1 MASLSKGDRIR
12 ELSTPWPP
20 ANKFAETGHPKG
32 AAYRLVVLQGE
43 IAETVSLSIL
53 VLKMASIRLE
63 NVYKNY
69 GPVEAV
75 KDLNL
80 LCEDG
85 KLMALLGPSGCGK
98 STTLK
103 MIAGI
108 EEPSQGEIYFDEQP
122 VSSLAPGKRNIAMV
136 FEDYALYPH
145 LTVAENIAFPLK
157 IRNRP
162 RSEIKTKVN
171 DALQLLSMTNI
182 REDNVRRLSGGAQ
195 QRVALGRAFVRDPEL
210 ILFDEPLSH
219 LDGDH
224 KVQLRAEIKRLQK
237 EKGLTSIL
245 VTHDQ
250 TEAIAMADLV
260 AVMNQGVL
268 NQLGEPQEL
277 YDRPANLFVANF
289 IGEPP
294 MNLMAG
300 ELRQDSGRLCLEGNG
315 LCFSFGPEFAAR
327 VAQMNVPAGIVIGIR
342 PEHVHL
348 TPVGGETGESVD
360 LAGEVFCREPRG
372 DADIVLVQLKGAIDK
387 GGPDGFFIR
396 DLLTVE
402 LSETFPLREGNPVKI
417 KFDESELHLFDVQTG
432 NNLSAK
438 SYVSKRKRR

>member
-1 MASLSKGDRIR
+1 
-12 ELSTPWPP
+12 LSTPWPP

-122 VSSLAPGKRNIAMV
+122 VSRLAPGKRNIAMV

-300 ELRQDSGRLCLEGNG
+300 ELRQDSGRLCLERNG

-348 TPVGGETGESVD
+348 TPVGGGTGESVD
-360 LAGEVFCREPRG
+360 LAGQVFCREPRG
-372 DADIVLVQLKGAIDK
+372 DADIVLVQLNGAIDK